1 MRELVEKITA
11 ASADLRRLEEGW
23 LPSNPDLSR
32 AVILEGWLI
41 GIDPQTNQ
49 TVFWGRSIGHPILG
63 DRLIM
68 TSPVLWVSKDRKIA
82 RTLSRWYRLGKPAEL
97 ALDPCDA
104 DPGDREPVG

>member
-11 ASADLRRLEEGW
+11 ASADLRRLEKGW
-23 LPSNPDLSR
+23 LPSGADLSS
-32 AVILEGWLI
+32 AVTLEGWVI
-41 GIDPQTNQ
+41 GVDPQTNQ

-68 TSPVLWVSKDRKIA
+68 TSPVLWVSKDRTIA

-97 ALDPCDA
+97 ALHPCGSDPD
-104 DPGDREPVG
+104 DQEPVG